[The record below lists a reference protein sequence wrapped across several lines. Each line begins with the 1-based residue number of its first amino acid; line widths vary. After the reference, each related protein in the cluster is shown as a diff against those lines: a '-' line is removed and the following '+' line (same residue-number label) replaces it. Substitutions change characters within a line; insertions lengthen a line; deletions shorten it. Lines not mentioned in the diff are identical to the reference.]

1 MSRKPTVKIQDAIS
15 VLIDELDDTKKWQN
29 KTNQNI
35 SDLNKGI
42 QDILKY
48 KIKIDDTDLKASNA
62 ELLSQQKA
70 IVARTEN
77 TFNQKMKQLNE
88 IFEHRSQQI
97 KEQIEIKKE
106 NKSKK
111 DNLINYTI
119 IVTSICF
126 ICFGLVINRQS
137 KLMNYEREVNNLN
150 TENSLYRQYLVDSK
164 QEESFMHYINKD

>member
-1 MSRKPTVKIQDAIS
+1 MSRKPTVKLQDAINTLLV
-15 VLIDELDDTKKWQN
+15 VLKRTEKKQDS
-29 KTNQNI
+29 TNQNI

-42 QDILKY
+42 QDILKF

-70 IVARTEN
+70 IAARTEN
-77 TFNQKMKQLNE
+77 TFNQQMKQLNE

-111 DNLINYTI
+111 DNFINYTI

-126 ICFGLVINRQS
+126 ICFGLVVNRQH
-137 KLMNYEREVNNLN
+137 KLMNYKREVNNLN
-150 TENSLYRQYLVDSK
+150 TENSLYIQYLVDSK
-164 QEESFMHYINKD
+164 QEENFRSYSKKD